1 MCCELAKCQAPL
13 NDDGVEQKNADLP
26 EVTFFKVKGVFLMYI
41 PELLTHATLLG
52 QCALSTLFVAPLC
65 AACTL
70 VVNSM
75 VDSASFNC
83 LYSLVCLI
91 Y

>member
-1 MCCELAKCQAPL
+1 
-13 NDDGVEQKNADLP
+13 
-26 EVTFFKVKGVFLMYI
+26 MYI